1 MQVLVLRGDGALRV
15 VHRQTLTQD
24 VLLQVGAGPQ
34 LSIKQRRGGVVG
46 QYNTIHFRVWLDI
59 FIPTPSHDMWHDCL
73 SANCIWVSKH
83 T

>member
-1 MQVLVLRGDGALRV
+1 MQVLVLRGGRALQV

-24 VLLQVGAGPQ
+24 ILLQVGAGPQ

-46 QYNTIHFRVWLDI
+46 QYIQVIRKHEFQSLVG
-59 FIPTPSHDMWHDCL
+59 HL
-73 SANCIWVSKH
+73 SYQHKAM